1 MKKLLIVFAAIM
13 LGSCEKPDFGQAMN
27 EETEQ
32 TEPEAKPARKGRKF
46 TFTLKGDFANATF
59 NYGTRSYLYDNAEQ
73 MTDLWVFDYMGDS
86 LVQSI
91 HQEAATAG
99 TAWGRPQMELAFGS
113 HKVYF
118 VTSRGAGAAVD
129 SVGHTIDWQTVRD
142 TYWQSYD
149 VNVTTTSNG
158 NRAVTL
164 ERVVTKLKV
173 TATDNVPTGC
183 YELLVT
189 PSTWYYGIDYVTGAA
204 VCPRHTDR
212 VVSVPPTYIGTA
224 GTLAVSIYGFSAAS
238 EWITDVEVTA
248 RNASSGVIGHV
259 IIEAAPFLRNR
270 SSEYSGALF
279 GSAGQTTVVLST
291 DWLDAVSGTF

>member
-1 MKKLLIVFAAIM
+1 MKKLLIFFAALL

-32 TEPEAKPARKGRKF
+32 TKPEAKPARKGRKF

-59 NYGTRSYLYDNAEQ
+59 NYGTRGYLYDNAEQ

-91 HQEAATAG
+91 HQEAETAG
-99 TAWGRPQMELAFGS
+99 DAWGRPQMELAFGS

-118 VTSRGAGAAVD
+118 VTSRGVGAAVD
-129 SVGHTIDWQTVRD
+129 SVGHTIAWQTVRD

-164 ERVVTKLKV
+164 ERAVTKLKL

-183 YELLVT
+183 AELAVT

-204 VCPRHTDR
+204 VCLRHTDR
-212 VVSVPPTYIGTA
+212 VVSVPATYFGTA
-224 GTLAVSIYGFSAAS
+224 GTLAVSIYGFSDAS
-238 EWITDVEVTA
+238 EWTTDVEVTA
-248 RNASSGVIGHV
+248 RNASSAVIGHV
-259 IIEAAPFLRNR
+259 VIEAAPFIRNR

-279 GSAGQTTVVLST
+279 GSAGQTTVNLST